1 MSAFAAQPDV
11 GIPAGGRHGTYG
23 ERRLGAGNENTGSHF
38 ASDGQ
43 AHHVVAGGGDHRD
56 QRAADAALAPAIR
69 EVGLRR
75 TVGSASRRAQSA
87 AGAAADGAASPAAVR
102 GEVFRFQRESFSR
115 EAAGGAWH
123 PTQLQLGEAG
133 VAGRGT
139 GAHPQE
145 ARGTSP
151 AAGAPPASRN
161 AAAFG
166 R

>member
-23 ERRLGAGNENTGSHF
+23 ERRLGAGDENTGSHF

-75 TVGSASRRAQSA
+75 TVGSASRRAPTP
-87 AGAAADGAASPAAVR
+87 AGGPARGASQRPRRSGGGGVVLTR
-102 GEVFRFQRESFSR
+102 GGFLERRDRES
-115 EAAGGAWH
+115 A
-123 PTQLQLGEAG
+123 T
-133 VAGRGT
+133 
-139 GAHPQE
+139 
-145 ARGTSP
+145 
-151 AAGAPPASRN
+151 
-161 AAAFG
+161 
-166 R
+166 